1 LLVIRKSIIHIKI
14 KAEGR
19 NKSQKLFFL
28 KSFSPQEVLIMKT
41 KTIRNNKDDI
51 NIIGIFCIVDD
62 VLKNLGLKDDV
73 RAKASNSEILTI
85 AILVF
90 LFFGGNFKKA
100 LSFVLQHN
108 LFTKISYSRFLRRLR
123 DLVNNWG
130 HTLFFAFLRIFDELL
145 QQKTGKEYNEK
156 NKTFIIDSKIIKA
169 CENVRISRCKKFQ
182 GEEFRGYIASK
193 REYAY
198 GVKLHVLCDKYG
210 IIREY
215 AISPASDHDI
225 KGLYFLPLN
234 LPSGSQII
242 GDKAYNSRFY
252 EELLKQEGI
261 ELRPIRKRN
270 MKKEGWI
277 EELSKRV
284 RRKVVETV
292 LSVLEKVM
300 GIRIH
305 AVTVCGFIMKIVLA
319 IISYN
324 LYRFFKIL

>member
-1 LLVIRKSIIHIKI
+1 
-14 KAEGR
+14 
-19 NKSQKLFFL
+19 
-28 KSFSPQEVLIMKT
+28 MKT
-41 KTIRNNKDDI
+41 KIIKNKDDI

-73 RAKASNSEILTI
+73 RAEASNSEILAI
-85 AILVF
+85 AILAF

-130 HTLFFAFLRIFDELL
+130 HTLFFAFLTIFDELL
-145 QQKTGKEYNEK
+145 RQKTGKEYNK

-169 CENVRISRCKKFQ
+169 CENIRIARCKKFQ
-182 GEEFRGYIASK
+182 GEEFRGYIPSK

-234 LPSGSQII
+234 LPEGSEII

-270 MKKEGWI
+270 MRKEGLL

-284 RRKVVETV
+284 KRKVVETV

-305 AVTVCGFIMKIVLA
+305 AVTVCGFIIKIVLA

>member
-1 LLVIRKSIIHIKI
+1 MNS
-14 KAEGR
+14 
-19 NKSQKLFFL
+19 
-28 KSFSPQEVLIMKT
+28 
-41 KTIRNNKDDI
+41 KTIKNDDI

-73 RAKASNSEILTI
+73 RVQASNSEILTI
-85 AILVF
+85 AILAF

-130 HTLFFAFLRIFDELL
+130 HTLFFAFLTIFDELL
-145 QQKTGKEYNEK
+145 QQKTGKEKEYNEK

-169 CENVRISRCKKFQ
+169 CENIRIPRCKKFQ

-234 LPSGSQII
+234 LPEGSEII

-270 MKKEGWI
+270 MRKEGLL
-277 EELSKRV
+277 EELLKRV
-284 RRKVVETV
+284 KRKVVETV
-292 LSVLEKVM
+292 LSVLEKLM

>member
-1 LLVIRKSIIHIKI
+1 
-14 KAEGR
+14 
-19 NKSQKLFFL
+19 
-28 KSFSPQEVLIMKT
+28 MKT
-41 KTIRNNKDDI
+41 KIIIKNDDI

-62 VLKNLGLKDDV
+62 VLKNLGLKDDI
-73 RAKASNSEILTI
+73 RAEASNSEILTI
-85 AILVF
+85 AILAF
-90 LFFGGNFKKA
+90 LFFCGNFKKT
-100 LSFVLQHN
+100 LSFVLQQN
-108 LFTKISYSRFLRRLR
+108 LFTKISYSRFLRRLS
-123 DLVNNWG
+123 DLVDNWG
-130 HTLFFAFLRIFDELL
+130 ATIFFTFLRIFDEILK
-145 QQKTGKEYNEK
+145 KTGKEYNK

-169 CENVRISRCKKFQ
+169 CENIRIQRCKKFQ
-182 GEEFRGYIASK
+182 GGEFRGYIASK

-198 GVKLHVLCDKYG
+198 GVKLHVLCDEDG

-225 KGLYFLPLN
+225 KGLYLLPLN
-234 LPSGSQII
+234 LPEGSQII

-252 EELLKQEGI
+252 EELLKEEGI
-261 ELRPIRKRN
+261 ELRPIRRKN
-270 MKKEGWI
+270 MAKEGWI

>member
-85 AILVF
+85 AILDF

>member
-1 LLVIRKSIIHIKI
+1 
-14 KAEGR
+14 
-19 NKSQKLFFL
+19 
-28 KSFSPQEVLIMKT
+28 M
-41 KTIRNNKDDI
+41 
-51 NIIGIFCIVDD
+51 
-62 VLKNLGLKDDV
+62 
-73 RAKASNSEILTI
+73 
-85 AILVF
+85 
-90 LFFGGNFKKA
+90 
-100 LSFVLQHN
+100 
-108 LFTKISYSRFLRRLR
+108 R

-130 HTLFFAFLRIFDELL
+130 PTLFFAFLRIFDELL

-156 NKTFIIDSKIIKA
+156 NKTFTIDSKIIKA
-169 CENVRISRCKKFQ
+169 CENVRIPRSKKFQ

-198 GVKLHVLCDKYG
+198 GLKLHVLCDKYG

-234 LPSGSQII
+234 LSEGSQII

-261 ELRPIRKRN
+261 ELRPIRRRN
-270 MKKEGWI
+270 MRKEGLL

-284 RRKVVETV
+284 KRKVVETV
-292 LSVLEKVM
+292 LSVGDQVM

-305 AVTVCGFIMKIVLA
+305 ALTVYGFIMKIVLA

-324 LYRFFKIL
+324 LLTFTDFSKSYN

>member
-1 LLVIRKSIIHIKI
+1 M
-14 KAEGR
+14 
-19 NKSQKLFFL
+19 N
-28 KSFSPQEVLIMKT
+28 MNT
-41 KTIRNNKDDI
+41 KTIKNNKDDI

-73 RAKASNSEILTI
+73 RVQASNSEILTI
-85 AILVF
+85 AILAF

-100 LSFVLQHN
+100 LSFVLQQN
-108 LFTKISYSRFLRRLR
+108 LFTKISYSRFLRRLK
-123 DLVNNWG
+123 DLVNNQG
-130 HTLFFAFLRIFDELL
+130 SILFSAFLRIFDELL
-145 QQKTGKEYNEK
+145 RQKTGKEDDNNK

-169 CENVRISRCKKFQ
+169 CENIRIPRCKKFQ

-198 GVKLHVLCDKYG
+198 GVKLHVLCDEKG

-234 LPSGSQII
+234 LPEGSQII

-261 ELRPIRKRN
+261 ELRPIRRRN
-270 MKKEGWI
+270 MAKGSWL

-284 RRKVVETV
+284 KRKVVETV
-292 LSVLEKVM
+292 LSVLEKVT

>member
-1 LLVIRKSIIHIKI
+1 M
-14 KAEGR
+14 
-19 NKSQKLFFL
+19 NT
-28 KSFSPQEVLIMKT
+28 KT
-41 KTIRNNKDDI
+41 KTIKNDNI

-73 RAKASNSEILTI
+73 RVQASNSEILTI
-85 AILVF
+85 AILAF
-90 LFFGGNFKKA
+90 LFFGGNFKKT

-130 HTLFFAFLRIFDELL
+130 ATLFFAFLRIFDELL

-169 CENVRISRCKKFQ
+169 CENIRIPRCKKFQ

-198 GVKLHVLCDKYG
+198 GVKLHVLCDEKG

-270 MKKEGWI
+270 MRKEGLL

-284 RRKVVETV
+284 KRKVVETV

-305 AVTVCGFIMKIVLA
+305 AATVCGFIMKIVLA

>member
-1 LLVIRKSIIHIKI
+1 M
-14 KAEGR
+14 
-19 NKSQKLFFL
+19 NT
-28 KSFSPQEVLIMKT
+28 KT
-41 KTIRNNKDDI
+41 KTIKNDDI

-73 RAKASNSEILTI
+73 RVQASNSEILTI
-85 AILVF
+85 AILAF

-108 LFTKISYSRFLRRLR
+108 LFTKISYSRFLLR

-130 HTLFFAFLRIFDELL
+130 ATLFFAFLRIFDELL

-169 CENVRISRCKKFQ
+169 CENIRIPRCKKFQ

-198 GVKLHVLCDKYG
+198 GVKLYVLCDKYG

-261 ELRPIRKRN
+261 EFRPQEKEHEKRRFVRGAI
-270 MKKEGWI
+270 KESKEESSTDGVERVGKGNGDKDTRSDSVWI
-277 EELSKRV
+277 YNEDS
-284 RRKVVETV
+284 
-292 LSVLEKVM
+292 
-300 GIRIH
+300 
-305 AVTVCGFIMKIVLA
+305 
-319 IISYN
+319 ISN
-324 LYRFFKIL
+324 NIL